1 VNCTWRISFWL
12 LAMLLVGDLDFA
24 KAADDV
30 TRPCQPYVSDRAPQG
45 APVSECLAERPEEM
59 SIDAA
64 KLDRK
69 RYIQRVLSR
78 SVYADLPG
86 MHLTRAGS
94 GFFVAADGILVT
106 SHRVVDGCSVVTI
119 SPTFGDMAHAM
130 TIGFDTTADLAL
142 LRAEI
147 TPPAIATF
155 TPSIGMLKQEP
166 TYVIG
171 YPNLGS
177 LTTQPVLRPVEVLGS
192 RKTMFSVSTMVIKG
206 EVRLGNNGGALL
218 EGSGSVVGAILAS
231 TVQTYAATDK
241 PTDGVGLAL
250 PSEALSEFLRQNGID
265 YRTGLKGLP
274 KQIDRLLVDARPFM
288 AQVGC
293 WQ

>member
-1 VNCTWRISFWL
+1 MNCNWRISFWL
-12 LAMLLVGDLDFA
+12 LAMLLTGDPDVV
-24 KAADDV
+24 KAADGL
-30 TRPCQPYVSDRAPQG
+30 TSPCQRYVSDQTTQG
-45 APVSECLAERPEEM
+45 APVGECLAERPEEM

-78 SVYADLPG
+78 SVYAGVTG

-106 SHRVVDGCSVVTI
+106 NYRVVDGCSVISV
-119 SPTFGDMAHAM
+119 SPTFGDMALAM
-130 TIGFDTTADLAL
+130 TIGFDSTIDLAL
-142 LRAEI
+142 LRAEV
-147 TPPAIATF
+147 TPPGIASF
-155 TPSIGMLKQEP
+155 TASIGALKQEP

-177 LTTQPVLRPVEVLGS
+177 LTTRPILRPVEILGS

-231 TVQTYAATDK
+231 TVQTYAATDG
-241 PTDGVGLAL
+241 PADGVGLAL
-250 PSEALSEFLRQNGID
+250 PSEALQEFLRQHGID
-265 YRTGLKGLP
+265 YRIGMKSLP
-274 KQIDRLLVDARPFM
+274 RQVDRLLADARPFM